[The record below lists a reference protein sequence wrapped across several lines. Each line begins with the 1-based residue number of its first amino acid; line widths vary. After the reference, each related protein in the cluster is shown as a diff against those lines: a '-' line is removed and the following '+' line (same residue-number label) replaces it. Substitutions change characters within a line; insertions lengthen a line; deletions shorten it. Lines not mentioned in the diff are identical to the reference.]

1 MNKVT
6 IAFAT
11 CIAMVLCA
19 GIAAAGGC
27 SLEVSPLTLELQ
39 VDPGHAYTGT
49 VELNNTGPETQHV
62 KAYCQDWALKP
73 DGLVVFLD
81 AGTLPQSA
89 SPWVTLSPTEFDLEG
104 GASAQIRFTIRP
116 PADASSEFRTVI
128 IFEGIAQEM
137 TLRGAPS
144 RIVPRLGTVLYLQ
157 CGPAAPPQARI
168 SQFQVTPDGGTI
180 AVENA
185 GPGHLRF
192 TGKLEISRSG
202 QLVRSTNL
210 EGFVVLPAP
219 FSQHRTTVAKEAT
232 AGLAPGDYEVVA
244 ILDCGGP
251 SLLGARTTLSVPRP
265 ATTQ

>member
-39 VDPGHAYTGT
+39 VDPGRAYTGT
-49 VELNNTGPETQHV
+49 VELNNTGLETQHV

-81 AGTLPQSA
+81 AGKLPQSA

-104 GASAQIRFTIRP
+104 GTSAQIRYTIRP
-116 PADASSEFRTVI
+116 PADAAGEFRSVI
-128 IFEGIAQEM
+128 IFEGGAQQM
-137 TLRGAPS
+137 TLHGAPS
-144 RIVPRLGTVLYLQ
+144 RIVPRLGAILYVQ
-157 CGPAAPPQARI
+157 CGPAGRPQARI
-168 SQFQVTPDGGTI
+168 SQFQASSGGATI
-180 AVENA
+180 TVENT

-192 TGKLEISRSG
+192 TGKLEVRRSG
-202 QLVRSTNL
+202 QVVRSTEL
-210 EGFVVLPAP
+210 VGFVVLPAP
-219 FSQHRTTVAKEAT
+219 FSQHQAKIAKEAF
-232 AGLAPGDYEVVA
+232 ADLAPGDYEVIA
-244 ILDCGGP
+244 ILDCGGS
-251 SLLGARTTLSVPRP
+251 SLLGARTALSI
-265 ATTQ
+265 TTPTKTQ